1 MLCKQR
7 GAYTHVSAPQ
17 LTTKSEMLILNLP
30 ARVAVRHPDKKQV
43 SSWLVVASVTV
54 RRWIARSQQR
64 RSLREIAESND
75 RHLLRDIGVSR
86 YEAFQE
92 ADKPFWRQ

>member
-1 MLCKQR
+1 M
-7 GAYTHVSAPQ
+7 S
-17 LTTKSEMLILNLP
+17 ILNLP
-30 ARVAVRHPDKKQV
+30 ARVAIRHPDKKQGSRWFV
-43 SSWLVVASVTV
+43 AASVTV

-92 ADKPFWRQ
+92 AYKPFWRQ